1 MSFFYLFLITPKHLF
16 LQENISFHIRHEQI
30 YADTLRTLCQHRH
43 RRRLTKGT
51 KGQTETKNEI
61 FKSIPGRGRSSTL
74 TIHFYKRKKWNSI
87 WFTLVRDEILLRLS
101 STSGSPG
108 RRREP
113 IGDLIPRVNCDA
125 AAGLRSAAE
134 HEAAFRL
141 GRTCRPVRTSWATH
155 SHSAALLLATFRL
168 YTVGYIKY
176 SKEFS
181 VDSSVWCPE
190 SLKVPGCRKLVV
202 TGQKSYQG
210 SMVK

>member
-1 MSFFYLFLITPKHLF
+1 MEEEFETFRIVEISSSLHVSHRIFPVVLEFNLLMSFFYLFLITPKHLF
-16 LQENISFHIRHEQI
+16 LQENKSFHIRHEQI

-141 GRTCRPVRTSWATH
+141 GRTCRRSAPAEQHTAT
-155 SHSAALLLATFRL
+155 ALLFYLPHFD
-168 YTVGYIKY
+168 YI
-176 SKEFS
+176 
-181 VDSSVWCPE
+181 
-190 SLKVPGCRKLVV
+190 L
-202 TGQKSYQG
+202 
-210 SMVK
+210 